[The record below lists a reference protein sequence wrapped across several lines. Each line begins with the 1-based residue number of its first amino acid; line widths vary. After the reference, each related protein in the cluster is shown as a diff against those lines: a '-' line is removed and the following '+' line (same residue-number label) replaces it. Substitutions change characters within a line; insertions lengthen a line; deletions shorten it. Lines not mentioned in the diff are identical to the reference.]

1 MTVDATDDGI
11 ESLITKHPEI
21 LMVQLVPIL
30 QSDLTSTGFNKILS
44 LPSLSS
50 FIMRNLKVLHYKF
63 HSFKIVSK
71 QLQILELTDRWLDTT
86 IDDAWFLQ
94 ILEQCGSTLKSLNLP
109 CSIITGDLLIDYK
122 GTLPCLENL
131 NISYCK
137 LLTGNGLLNIL
148 QFCGSTL
155 KSLDISG
162 TNITGEKIYRYK
174 GNLPCLENLNISN
187 CKLLTENELLNILQL
202 CRSTLKSLDISG
214 TNITGEEDIYRYE
227 GTLPCLENLKLRW
240 CFNLSG
246 CGLYQILRLCGSTL
260 ISLHISETDS
270 LNVCIETLMYEF
282 SHIRIKVNKY

>member
-1 MTVDATDDGI
+1 
-11 ESLITKHPEI
+11 
-21 LMVQLVPIL
+21 MVQLVPIL

-50 FIMRNLKVLHYKF
+50 FIMRNLKVLRYNF

-71 QLQILELTDRWLDTT
+71 QLQTLELTDRYFDTT
-86 IDDAWFLQ
+86 IDDTWFLR
-94 ILEQCGSTLKSLNLP
+94 ILEQCGSTLKSLNLSD
-109 CSIITGDLLIDYK
+109 SIITGELLIDYT

-155 KSLDISG
+155 KSLDISN
-162 TNITGEKIYRYK
+162 TDITGENIY
-174 GNLPCLENLNISN
+174 E
-187 CKLLTENELLNILQL
+187 
-202 CRSTLKSLDISG
+202 
-214 TNITGEEDIYRYE
+214 YE
-227 GTLPCLENLKLRW
+227 GTLPCLENLKLKW

-282 SHIRIKVNKY
+282 SHIRISY

>member
-1 MTVDATDDGI
+1 
-11 ESLITKHPEI
+11 
-21 LMVQLVPIL
+21 MVQLVPIL

-50 FIMRNLKVLHYKF
+50 FIMRNLQVLRYKF

-71 QLQILELTDRWLDTT
+71 QLQTLELTDIYLDTT
-86 IDDAWFLQ
+86 IDDAWFLI

-109 CSIITGDLLIDYK
+109 CSIITGDLLIDYT

-137 LLTGNGLLNIL
+137 LLTGNG
-148 QFCGSTL
+148 
-155 KSLDISG
+155 
-162 TNITGEKIYRYK
+162 
-174 GNLPCLENLNISN
+174 
-187 CKLLTENELLNILQL
+187 LLNILQL

-214 TNITGEEDIYRYE
+214 TNITGEEDIFRYERTLPCLENLNISYCKLLTDNGLLNILQFCGSTLKSLDISNTDITGENIYEYE
-227 GTLPCLENLKLRW
+227 GTLPCLENLKLKW

-282 SHIRIKVNKY
+282 SHIRISY